1 MSFWLHMAAT
11 IVWIGGLFFQAVI
24 LGPALEASTRAS
36 ESFDILVRIDARFR
50 PLAWLSLAVLVV
62 TGLVQMVL
70 NPNYGGMLSFANT
83 WSAAIFAKHLAI
95 GGMIAI
101 AGFQTWVLQPQIRK
115 AIILQAASK
124 AENESI
130 EVTSRFKRFSRVNLI
145 LGVIVLG
152 FTALARA
159 SL

>member
-1 MSFWLHMAAT
+1 
-11 IVWIGGLFFQAVI
+11 
-24 LGPALEASTRAS
+24 
-36 ESFDILVRIDARFR
+36 
-50 PLAWLSLAVLVV
+50 LSLAVLVV